1 MENEIDNELIVVDD
15 VPETLSEENEQIETS
30 ASDGVEEVQE
40 TTQEVD
46 AEAEYEKRVEER
58 AHQLMEEQIEARLVR
73 DRISRERKEAPQR
86 AKYQELENIM
96 KTALGAENLDDVLT
110 KSKEFYKQQ
119 GIVIPEIVSKP
130 SYSERDEIVLA
141 KADAGDIIKL
151 GKTEMESEANRIAAI
166 PEKDRSIREK
176 TIFQEVCSR
185 LIQMKDEDSLKQKG
199 YDLEILKDQEFTKF
213 RNQFTFNTPVSQI
226 VEMYQ
231 KVNGNKPIQPKSP
244 GSARTT
250 NTSNEIKEY
259 YSPEEARKFTE
270 EELENPK
277 LMAALEKS
285 MQLWAKNK

>member
-96 KTALGAENLDDVLT
+96 KTVLGAENLDDVLT